1 MKVRFS
7 DLSRYVVVTCE
18 TKGSGR
24 LNGKTLR
31 NGAALEK
38 DDSAHEEVGCTQWQR
53 GKDRG
58 RQHDRVIVVR
68 MTA

>member
-18 TKGSGR
+18 TKGCGR
-24 LNGKTLR
+24 LTLR

>member
-7 DLSRYVVVTCE
+7 DLSRYVVVTCD
-18 TKGSGR
+18 TKGCGR
-24 LNGKTLR
+24 LTALR

>member
-1 MKVRFS
+1 M
-7 DLSRYVVVTCE
+7 
-18 TKGSGR
+18 
-24 LNGKTLR
+24 R

-58 RQHDRVIVVR
+58 RQDDRVVVVR

>member
-18 TKGSGR
+18 TKGCGR
-24 LNGKTLR
+24 LR

-58 RQHDRVIVVR
+58 RQDDRVIVVR